1 MTDFAETLTD
11 RKGEVI
17 LLGRAEVT
25 SLVEEAVWL
34 EEVGVRPH
42 GGVVVY
48 LINVGQHDGVSG
60 KSVAGQLRL
69 LHKHVRDSQRC

>member
-1 MTDFAETLTD
+1 MTDFAETLTN

-25 SLVEEAVWL
+25 SLVEEALRL

-48 LINVGQHDGVSG
+48 LINAGQHHGVSG
-60 KSVAGQLRL
+60 KGVAGQLRL
-69 LHKHVRDSQRC
+69 LHKHVRESQRY